1 MSYCR
6 VRSTVVLVLYSH
18 FPAFSFIGLRFP
30 TVAMEV
36 LIFQFHFSYLAFHF
50 SFFNGATRHNIF
62 RPQWKLLIT
71 HAAQFTLCMSLPL
84 SALPFSHMMCITCR
98 LLLYAL
104 MVYPFPAPRSI
115 TIPIVSRFP
124 FRKEICGKTDEK
136 NSISVAHSS
145 KFLRTYPKFYFFFS
159 GWQSAF
165 PLVAFLQLF
174 FLNCCG
180 DIFTLHSQCAL

>member
-84 SALPFSHMMCITCR
+84 SALPFKHMMCITCR

-159 GWQSAF
+159 GWQSVF

-174 FLNCCG
+174 FFEL
-180 DIFTLHSQCAL
+180 LW